1 MAKSHKVTVVMKD
14 GTKDEF
20 PSVDDSGV
28 DEAGLLYVQVGGT
41 NTQYPVENVAKIVT
55 VEI

>member
-1 MAKSHKVTVVMKD
+1 MHKVTVFMKD
-14 GTKDEF
+14 GVKDEYA
-20 PSVDDSGV
+20 SVDDSGV
-28 DEAGLLYVQVGGT
+28 DEAGLLYVQVGDT